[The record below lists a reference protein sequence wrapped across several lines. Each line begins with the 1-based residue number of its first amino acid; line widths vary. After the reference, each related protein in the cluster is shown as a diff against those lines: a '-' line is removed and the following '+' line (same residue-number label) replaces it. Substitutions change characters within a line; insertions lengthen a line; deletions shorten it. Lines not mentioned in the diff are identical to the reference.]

1 MSNLMNDPDLD
12 CLEDYFDE
20 DDFQR
25 IIVDPLK
32 LDGDLRSSDGYEL
45 GDIETTDEFDW
56 R

>member
-1 MSNLMNDPDLD
+1 MTGPDLD
-12 CLEDYFDE
+12 VLDSIEDYFDE

-32 LDGDLRSSDGYEL
+32 LDGDLRSSDGLEL
-45 GDIETTDEFDW
+45 DEIETTDQFDW